1 MVTDGLP
8 VLKAVADEPVAN
20 ESIVY
25 VTGAAVVVVLV
36 VVVVGAAVVVVVV
49 VVVVVGAAVVVVVVV
64 VVGAIVVVEVVVEIG
79 NINALVQ
86 TPKEVTVTLVAP
98 LSTTTG
104 LPASNSLKV
113 AVEGTTTPTFA
124 AKVKFTPKLTPC
136 PEFKIINTFIFIKV

>member
-1 MVTDGLP
+1 MLTDGLP
-8 VLKAVADEPVAN
+8 VLQAVADEPVAN

-25 VTGAAVVVVLV
+25 VSGAAVVVVLV
-36 VVVVGAAVVVVVV
+36 VVVVGAAVVVVVL
-49 VVVVVGAAVVVVVVV
+49 VVVVVGAAVVVVVV

>member
-1 MVTDGLP
+1 M
-8 VLKAVADEPVAN
+8 
-20 ESIVY
+20 
-25 VTGAAVVVVLV
+25 VVVVLV
-36 VVVVGAAVVVVVV
+36 VVVVGAA
-49 VVVVVGAAVVVVVVV
+49 VVVVV

-104 LPASNSLKV
+104 LPTSNSLKV

>member
-1 MVTDGLP
+1 VVVVVVDVVDVVDV
-8 VLKAVADEPVAN
+8 VL
-20 ESIVY
+20 
-25 VTGAAVVVVLV
+25 VVVVLV
-36 VVVVGAAVVVVVV
+36 VVVG
-49 VVVVVGAAVVVVVVV
+49 G
-64 VVGAIVVVEVVVEIG
+64 IVVVLVVVEIG

-113 AVEGTTTPTFA
+113 AVDGTTTPTSA
-124 AKVKFTPKLTPC
+124 AKVKFTPKLIPC

>member
-1 MVTDGLP
+1 M
-8 VLKAVADEPVAN
+8 
-20 ESIVY
+20 
-25 VTGAAVVVVLV
+25 VVLV
-36 VVVVGAAVVVVVV
+36 VVVVGAAV
-49 VVVVVGAAVVVVVVV
+49 VVVVVVV

-104 LPASNSLKV
+104 LPTSNSLKV

-124 AKVKFTPKLTPC
+124 AKVKFTPKLIPC
-136 PEFKIINTFIFIKV
+136 PEFKIINTFIFIKVVF

>member
-1 MVTDGLP
+1 
-8 VLKAVADEPVAN
+8 
-20 ESIVY
+20 
-25 VTGAAVVVVLV
+25 VVVLV
-36 VVVVGAAVVVVVV
+36 VVVVGAAVVVVVL
-49 VVVVVGAAVVVVVVV
+49 VVVVVGAAVVV
-64 VVGAIVVVEVVVEIG
+64 VVVEVVVEIG